1 MKAGMV
7 YTLALRNF
15 IHDRVSLI
23 VTLVGIVF
31 SVVLMAIQI
40 GLYYGS
46 EEVITSMID
55 HSGAQLWI
63 TPIGAQSFD
72 DSPLLK
78 GGEKYAALSRP
89 GVAAA
94 LDIAVA
100 LLPWKRADGGSQAVV
115 IVGTDL
121 DDKGLTA
128 WNLIAGSLEDMYKP
142 NGVIADKAYLPD
154 LQVKGIGG
162 TGEIAG
168 RKAVVVGVTDHIRS
182 FTTLPYLF
190 TTLDRARTYMHASP
204 NQSGFVLVRVKPDA
218 SVEAVRADLQK
229 NLRDVD
235 VLTNTEFH
243 DRSIHHWLFA
253 TGAGAALIA
262 GAVLGLIVGVV
273 VVAQTLYASTKDH
286 LNEFATLRALG
297 ASASYIHRVI
307 LVQAVLS
314 ALIGYAIGM
323 LETLVIIWLTRDT
336 QLVVLLTP
344 GLALSLFLITLAMC
358 AFSAISAIVKVTR
371 IDPAMVFSR

>member
-1 MKAGMV
+1 MV

-46 EEVITSMID
+46 QQVITGMID

-63 TPIGAQSFD
+63 VPIGAQSFD
-72 DSPLLK
+72 DSALLK

-89 GVAAA
+89 GVASAID
-94 LDIAVA
+94 LGVQTMG
-100 LLPWKRADGGSQAVV
+100 WKRADGAQQVV
-115 IVGTDL
+115 VVVGTDPS
-121 DDKGLTA
+121 DQGLAA
-128 WNLIAGSLEDMYKP
+128 WNLIEGTANDIYKP
-142 NGVIADKAYLPD
+142 NGIIADKAYLAD
-154 LQVKGIGG
+154 LQLKAIGES
-162 TGEIAG
+162 GEING
-168 RKAVVVGVTDHIRS
+168 QRVVLVGITDHIRS

-190 TTLDRARTYMHASP
+190 TSLNRARILMQAGP
-204 NQSGFVLVRVKPDA
+204 NQSGFVMIKLKPDTNP
-218 SVEAVRADLQK
+218 EAVRADLQK
-229 NLRDVD
+229 SIRDVD
-235 VLTNTEFH
+235 VLTNEEFR

-297 ASASYIHRVI
+297 ASSGYIIKVI

-314 ALIGYAIGM
+314 AVIGYAIGM
-323 LETLVIIWLTRDT
+323 IEALVIIWATRDT
-336 QLVVLLTP
+336 QLTILLTP
-344 GLALSLFLITLAMC
+344 WLAFALFLITLAMC
-358 AFSAISAIVKVTR
+358 VFSAISAIVKVTR

>member
-1 MKAGMV
+1 MV

-46 EEVITSMID
+46 QQVITGMID

-63 TPIGAQSFD
+63 VPIGAQSFD
-72 DSPLLK
+72 DSALLQ

-94 LDIAVA
+94 IDLGVQTMG
-100 LLPWKRADGGSQAVV
+100 WKRGDGAQQVV
-115 IVGTDL
+115 VVVGTDPS
-121 DDKGLTA
+121 DQGLAA
-128 WNLIAGSLEDMYKP
+128 WNLVDGTANDIYKP
-142 NGVIADKAYLPD
+142 NGIIADRAYLPD
-154 LQVKGIGG
+154 LQLKGVGDS
-162 TGEIAG
+162 GEING
-168 RKAVVVGVTDHIRS
+168 QKVVLVGVTDHIRS

-190 TTLDRARTYMHASP
+190 TSLNRARTLMRAGP
-204 NQSGFVLVRVKPDA
+204 NQSGFVMVKLKP
-218 SVEAVRADLQK
+218 EADPTAVKADLQK
-229 NLRDVD
+229 TIRDVD
-235 VLTNTEFH
+235 VLTNEEFRQ
-243 DRSIHHWLFA
+243 RSIHHWLFA

-297 ASASYIHRVI
+297 ASSGYIIRVI

-314 ALIGYAIGM
+314 AVIGYLIGMAQSLLI
-323 LETLVIIWLTRDT
+323 VWLSRDT
-336 QLVVLLTP
+336 QLVILVTP
-344 GLALSLFLITLAMC
+344 MLALGLFLITLGMC
-358 AFSAISAIVKVTR
+358 MFSAISAIVKVTR

>member
-1 MKAGMV
+1 MKTGMV

-46 EEVITSMID
+46 QQVITSMID
-55 HSGAQLWI
+55 HAGAQLWI

-94 LDIAVA
+94 IDVAVNIMG
-100 LLPWKRADGGSQAVV
+100 WKRPDGGSQAVV
-115 IVGTDL
+115 IVGTDP
-121 DDKGLTA
+121 DDKGLVA
-128 WNLIAGSLEDMYKP
+128 WNMIAGSPENIYQP
-142 NGVIADKAYLPD
+142 NAVIADKAYLAD
-154 LQVKGIGG
+154 LQVKGIGDS
-162 TGEIAG
+162 GEINDQ
-168 RKAVVVGVTDHIRS
+168 KAVVVGITDHIRS

-190 TTLDRARTYMHASP
+190 TTLTRARTYMHAAP
-204 NQSGFVLVRVKPDA
+204 DQSGFVMVRIKPDA
-218 SVEAVRADLQK
+218 QVETVRADLQK

-235 VLTNTEFH
+235 VLTNQEFL
-243 DRSIHHWLFA
+243 DRSVHHWLFA

-262 GAVLGLIVGVV
+262 GAVLGLIVGIV

-297 ASASYIHRVI
+297 ASSGYIIRVI

-314 ALIGYAIGM
+314 AIIGYLIGMAEALAIN
-323 LETLVIIWLTRDT
+323 WATRDT
-336 QLVVLLTP
+336 QLVILLTP
-344 GLALSLFLITLAMC
+344 MLALSLFLITLGMC
-358 AFSAISAIVKVTR
+358 VFSAISAIVKVTR

>member
-1 MKAGMV
+1 MV

-46 EEVITSMID
+46 QQVITGMID

-63 TPIGAQSFD
+63 VPIGAQSFD
-72 DSPLLK
+72 DSALLQ

-94 LDIAVA
+94 IDLGVQTMG
-100 LLPWKRADGGSQAVV
+100 WKRGDGAQQVV
-115 IVGTDL
+115 VVVGTDPS
-121 DDKGLTA
+121 DQGLAA
-128 WNLIAGSLEDMYKP
+128 WNLVDGTANDIYKP
-142 NGVIADKAYLPD
+142 NGIIADRAYLPD
-154 LQVKGIGG
+154 LQLKGVGDS
-162 TGEIAG
+162 GEING
-168 RKAVVVGVTDHIRS
+168 QKVVLVGVTDHIRS

-190 TTLDRARTYMHASP
+190 TSLNRARTLMRAGP
-204 NQSGFVLVRVKPDA
+204 NQSGFVMVKLKP
-218 SVEAVRADLQK
+218 EADPTAVKADLQK
-229 NLRDVD
+229 TIRDVD
-235 VLTNTEFH
+235 VLTNEEFRQ
-243 DRSIHHWLFA
+243 RSIHHWLFA

-297 ASASYIHRVI
+297 ASSGYIIRVI

-314 ALIGYAIGM
+314 AIIGYVIGM
-323 LETLVIIWLTRDT
+323 LEALIIIWATRDT
-336 QLVVLLTP
+336 QLVILLTP
-344 GLALSLFLITLAMC
+344 MLALALFLITLAMC
-358 AFSAISAIVKVTR
+358 VFSAISAIVKVTR

>member
-1 MKAGMV
+1 MV

-46 EEVITSMID
+46 QQVITGMID

-72 DSPLLK
+72 DSALLK

-94 LDIAVA
+94 VDVAVQIMS
-100 LLPWKRADGGSQAVV
+100 WKRGDGGQQAVV
-115 IVGTDL
+115 VVGTDP
-121 DDKGLTA
+121 DDKGLMA
-128 WNLIAGSLEDMYKP
+128 WNLIEGSASDIYKP
-142 NGVIADKAYLPD
+142 NGVIADKAYLAD
-154 LQVKGIGG
+154 LQVKGIGDS
-162 TGEIAG
+162 GEING
-168 RKAVVVGVTDHIRS
+168 QKAVIVAITDHIRS

-190 TTLDRARTYMHASP
+190 TSLSRARALMRAAP
-204 NQSGFVLVRVKPDA
+204 NQSGFVMVKVKPEA
-218 SVEAVRADLQK
+218 SVQAVQADLQK

-235 VLTNTEFH
+235 VLTNQEFL
-243 DRSIHHWLFA
+243 DRSVHHWLFA

-314 ALIGYAIGM
+314 AIIGYAIGM
-323 LETLVIIWLTRDT
+323 LEALVIVWATRDT

-358 AFSAISAIVKVTR
+358 IFSAISAIVKVTR

>member
-1 MKAGMV
+1 MV

-46 EEVITSMID
+46 QQVITGMID
-55 HSGAQLWI
+55 HSSAQLWI
-63 TPIGAQSFD
+63 APIGSQSFD

-94 LDIAVA
+94 IDVAVQIMS
-100 LLPWKRADGGSQAVV
+100 WKRGDGGQQAVV
-115 IVGTDL
+115 LVGTDP
-121 DDKGLTA
+121 DDKGLVA
-128 WNLIAGSLEDMYKP
+128 WNIIEGSAGDIYKP
-142 NGVIADKAYLPD
+142 SGVIADKAYLD
-154 LQVKGIGG
+154 DMQVKGVGDS
-162 TGEIAG
+162 GEING
-168 RKAVVVGVTDHIRS
+168 QKAVIVAVTDHIRS

-190 TTLDRARTYMHASP
+190 TTLSRARSLMRAAP
-204 NQSGFVLVRVKPDA
+204 NQSGFIMVRVKPEA
-218 SVEAVRADLQK
+218 NVEAVQADLQR
-229 NLRDVD
+229 NMRDVD
-235 VLTNTEFH
+235 VLTNKEFL
-243 DRSIHHWLFA
+243 DRSVHHWLFA

-314 ALIGYAIGM
+314 AFIGYAIGM
-323 LETLVIIWLTRDT
+323 IEALVIIWATRDT
-336 QLVVLLTP
+336 QLVILLTP
-344 GLALSLFLITLAMC
+344 ALALALFLITLAMC
-358 AFSAISAIVKVTR
+358 IFSAISAIVKVTR

>member
-1 MKAGMV
+1 MV

-46 EEVITSMID
+46 QQVITGMID

-63 TPIGAQSFD
+63 VPIGAQSFD
-72 DSPLLK
+72 DSALLK

-89 GVAAA
+89 GVASAID
-94 LDIAVA
+94 LGVQTMG
-100 LLPWKRADGGSQAVV
+100 WKRADGAQQVV
-115 IVGTDL
+115 VVVGTDPS
-121 DDKGLTA
+121 DQGLAA
-128 WNLIAGSLEDMYKP
+128 WNLIEGTANDIYKP
-142 NGVIADKAYLPD
+142 NGIIADKAYLAD
-154 LQVKGIGG
+154 LQLKAIGES
-162 TGEIAG
+162 GEING
-168 RKAVVVGVTDHIRS
+168 QRVVLVGITDHIRS

-190 TTLDRARTYMHASP
+190 TSLNRARILMQAGP
-204 NQSGFVLVRVKPDA
+204 NQSGFVMIKLKPDTNP
-218 SVEAVRADLQK
+218 EAVRADLQK
-229 NLRDVD
+229 SIRDVD
-235 VLTNTEFH
+235 VLTNEEFR

-262 GAVLGLIVGVV
+262 GAILGLIVGVV

-297 ASASYIHRVI
+297 ASSGYIIKVI

-314 ALIGYAIGM
+314 AVIGYAIGM
-323 LETLVIIWLTRDT
+323 IEALVIIWATRDT
-336 QLVVLLTP
+336 QLTILLTP
-344 GLALSLFLITLAMC
+344 WLAFALFLITLAMC
-358 AFSAISAIVKVTR
+358 VFSAISAIVKVTR

>member
-1 MKAGMV
+1 MV

-46 EEVITSMID
+46 QQVITGMID

-72 DSPLLK
+72 DSALLK

-94 LDIAVA
+94 VDVAVQIMS
-100 LLPWKRADGGSQAVV
+100 WKRGDGGQQAVV
-115 IVGTDL
+115 LVGTDP
-121 DDKGLTA
+121 DDKGLVA
-128 WNLIAGSLEDMYKP
+128 WNIIEGSAGDIYKP
-142 NGVIADKAYLPD
+142 SGVIADKAYLD
-154 LQVKGIGG
+154 DMQVKGVGDS
-162 TGEIAG
+162 GEING
-168 RKAVVVGVTDHIRS
+168 QKAVIVAVTDHIRS

-190 TTLDRARTYMHASP
+190 TTLSRARSLMRAAP
-204 NQSGFVLVRVKPDA
+204 NQSGFIMVRVKPEA
-218 SVEAVRADLQK
+218 NVEAVQADLQR
-229 NLRDVD
+229 NMRDVD
-235 VLTNTEFH
+235 VLTNKEFL
-243 DRSIHHWLFA
+243 DRSVHHWLFA

-314 ALIGYAIGM
+314 AFIGYAIGM
-323 LETLVIIWLTRDT
+323 IEALVIIWATRDT
-336 QLVVLLTP
+336 QLVILLTP
-344 GLALSLFLITLAMC
+344 ALALALFLITLAMC
-358 AFSAISAIVKVTR
+358 IFSAISAIVKVTR

>member
-1 MKAGMV
+1 MV

-31 SVVLMAIQI
+31 SVVLMTIQI

-46 EEVITSMID
+46 QEVITSMID

-89 GVAAA
+89 GVAVA
-94 LDIAVA
+94 LDIAVT
-100 LLPWKRADGGSQAVV
+100 LLPWKRADGGHQATVL
-115 IVGTDL
+115 VGTDP
-121 DDKGLTA
+121 DDKGLKA

-142 NGVIADKAYLPD
+142 NGVIADKAYLAN
-154 LQVKGIGG
+154 LQVKGIGDS
-162 TGEIAG
+162 GEIAG
-168 RKAVVVGVTDHIRS
+168 KKAVIVGITDHIRS

-190 TTLDRARTYMHASP
+190 TSLSRARDFMHAGP

-218 SVEAVRADLQK
+218 NVETVRADLQK

-235 VLTNTEFH
+235 VLTNKEFH

-297 ASASYIHRVI
+297 ASAAYIHRVI

-323 LETLVIIWLTRDT
+323 LEALVIIWATRDT
-336 QLVVLLTP
+336 QLVILLTP
-344 GLALSLFLITLAMC
+344 TLALALFLITLAMC
-358 AFSAISAIVKVTR
+358 VFSAISAIVKVTR

>member
-1 MKAGMV
+1 MV

-15 IHDRVSLI
+15 IHDRISLI

-46 EEVITSMID
+46 QQVITGMID
-55 HSGAQLWI
+55 HAGAQLWI

-72 DSPLLK
+72 DSALLK
-78 GGEKYAALSRP
+78 GGEKYAALSRS

-94 LDIAVA
+94 IDLGV
-100 LLPWKRADGGSQAVV
+100 LTMSWRRADGAQQVV
-115 IVGTDL
+115 VVVGTDPS
-121 DDKGLTA
+121 DGGLAA
-128 WNLIAGSLEDMYKP
+128 WNLIEGSASDIYKP
-142 NGVIADKAYLPD
+142 NGVIADKAYLGD
-154 LQVKGIGG
+154 LQIKNIGD
-162 TGEIAG
+162 TGEING
-168 RKAVVVGVTDHIRS
+168 QKVTLVGITDHIRS

-190 TTLDRARTYMHASP
+190 TSLNRARTLMGAGP
-204 NQSGFVLVRVKPDA
+204 NQSGFVMIKTKPNADIKA
-218 SVEAVRADLQK
+218 IQLDLQK
-229 NLRDVD
+229 TIRDVD
-235 VLTNTEFH
+235 VLTTEEFRA
-243 DRSIHHWLFA
+243 RSIHHWLFA

-262 GAVLGLIVGVV
+262 GAILGLIVGVV

-297 ASASYIHRVI
+297 ASSSYIIKVI

-314 ALIGYAIGM
+314 AIIGYAIGM
-323 LETLVIIWLTRDT
+323 LEALAIIWATRDT
-336 QLVVLLTP
+336 QLVILLTP
-344 GLALSLFLITLAMC
+344 MLGLVLFLITLAMC
-358 AFSAISAIVKVTR
+358 IFSAISAIVKVTR

>member
-1 MKAGMV
+1 MV

-31 SVVLMAIQI
+31 SVTLMTIQI
-40 GLYYGS
+40 GLYFGS
-46 EEVITSMID
+46 QQVITSMIE

-78 GGEKYAALSRP
+78 GGEKYAALARP

-94 LDIAVA
+94 IDVA
-100 LLPWKRADGGSQAVV
+100 AKIMSWKRGDGGQQAVV
-115 IVGTDL
+115 VVGTDP
-121 DDKGLTA
+121 DDKGLIA
-128 WNLIAGSLEDMYKP
+128 WNLVGGSLADMYKP
-142 NGVIADKAYLPD
+142 NGVIADKAYLGN
-154 LQVKGIGG
+154 LQVKGIGDS
-162 TGEIAG
+162 GEVNG
-168 RKAVVVGVTDHIRS
+168 QKAVIVAITDHIRS

-190 TTLDRARTYMHASP
+190 TTLTRARGYMHAAP
-204 NQSGFVLVRVKPDA
+204 NQSGFVMVRVKPEA
-218 SVEAVRADLQK
+218 NVEAVRADLIN

-235 VLTNTEFH
+235 VLTEKEFL
-243 DRSIHHWLFA
+243 DRSVHHWLLA

-262 GAVLGLIVGVV
+262 GAILGLIVGVV

-297 ASASYIHRVI
+297 ASATYIHRVI
-307 LVQAVLS
+307 LTQAVLS
-314 ALIGYAIGM
+314 ALIGYVIGM
-323 LETLVIIWLTRDT
+323 MQSLAIIWLTRDT
-336 QLVVLLTP
+336 QLVILLTP
-344 GLALSLFLITLAMC
+344 YLALALFLVTLAMC
-358 AFSAISAIVKVTR
+358 IFSAVSAIVKVTR

>member
-1 MKAGMV
+1 MV

-15 IHDRVSLI
+15 IHDRISLI

-46 EEVITSMID
+46 QQVITGMID
-55 HSGAQLWI
+55 HSGAHLWI

-72 DSPLLK
+72 DSALLK

-89 GVAAA
+89 GVASAID
-94 LDIAVA
+94 LAVQTMG
-100 LLPWKRADGGSQAVV
+100 WKRADGAQQVV
-115 IVGTDL
+115 VVVGTDPSDL
-121 DDKGLTA
+121 GLAA
-128 WNLIAGSLEDMYKP
+128 WNLIEGAANDIYKP
-142 NGVIADKAYLPD
+142 NGIIADKAYLAD
-154 LQVKGIGG
+154 LQLKGIGDS
-162 TGEIAG
+162 GEING
-168 RKAVVVGVTDHIRS
+168 QRVVLVGITDHIRS

-190 TTLDRARTYMHASP
+190 TSLNRARTLMQAGP
-204 NQSGFVLVRVKPDA
+204 NQSGFIMIKLKPDA
-218 SVEAVRADLQK
+218 NPQAVQADLQK
-229 NLRDVD
+229 SIRDVD
-235 VLTNTEFH
+235 VLTNEEFRQ
-243 DRSIHHWLFA
+243 RSIHHWLFA

-297 ASASYIHRVI
+297 ASSGYIIRVI

-314 ALIGYAIGM
+314 AIIGYAIGM
-323 LETLVIIWLTRDT
+323 LEALVIIWATRDT
-336 QLVVLLTP
+336 QLTILLTP
-344 GLALSLFLITLAMC
+344 ALGLALFLITLAMC
-358 AFSAISAIVKVTR
+358 IFSAISAIVKVTR

>member
-1 MKAGMV
+1 MV

-15 IHDRVSLI
+15 IHDRISLI

-46 EEVITSMID
+46 QQVITGMID
-55 HSGAQLWI
+55 HSNAQLWI

-72 DSPLLK
+72 DSAFLK

-89 GVAAA
+89 GVASAT
-94 LDIAVA
+94 DVAVNIMA
-100 LLPWKRADGGSQAVV
+100 WKRADGGQQAVV
-115 IVGTDL
+115 LVGTDS
-121 DDKGLTA
+121 DDKSLMA
-128 WNLIAGSLEDMYKP
+128 WNLIEGSVADMYKP
-142 NGVIADKAYLPD
+142 NAVIADKAYLAD
-154 LQVKGIGG
+154 LQVKGV
-162 TGEIAG
+162 GESGEVNG
-168 RKAVVVGVTDHIRS
+168 RKAVIVAITDHIRS

-190 TTLDRARTYMHASP
+190 TTLSRAREFMQLGP

-218 SVEAVRADLQK
+218 SVAAVRADLQK

-235 VLTNTEFH
+235 VLTNEEFR
-243 DRSIHHWLFA
+243 DRSVHHWLFA

-297 ASASYIHRVI
+297 ASAGYIHRVI

-314 ALIGYAIGM
+314 AIIGYLIGMA
-323 LETLVIIWLTRDT
+323 EAFAVNWATRDT
-336 QLVVLLTP
+336 QLVMLITP
-344 GLALSLFLITLAMC
+344 GLALALFLITLTMC
-358 AFSAISAIVKVTR
+358 IFSAIAAIVKVTR

>member
-1 MKAGMV
+1 MV

-15 IHDRVSLI
+15 VHDRISLI

-46 EEVITSMID
+46 QQVITGMID

-72 DSPLLK
+72 DSTLLK

-89 GVAAA
+89 GVAEAID
-94 LDIAVA
+94 LGVQTMG
-100 LLPWKRADGGSQAVV
+100 WRRGDGAQQVV
-115 IVGTDL
+115 VVVGTDPA
-121 DDKGLTA
+121 DKGLAA
-128 WNLIAGSLEDMYKP
+128 WNLIEGTANDIYKP
-142 NGVIADKAYLPD
+142 NGIIADKAYLPD
-154 LQVKGIGG
+154 LQLKGIGDS
-162 TGEIAG
+162 GEING
-168 RKAVVVGVTDHIRS
+168 QRVVLVGITDHIRS
-182 FTTLPYLF
+182 FTTLPYIF
-190 TTLDRARTYMHASP
+190 TSLNRARSLMGAGP
-204 NQSGFVLVRVKPDA
+204 NQSGFVMIKLKPDA
-218 SVEAVRADLQK
+218 DPAAVRADLQK
-229 NLRDVD
+229 NIRDAD
-235 VLTNTEFH
+235 VLTNEEFRQ
-243 DRSIHHWLFA
+243 RSIHHWLFA

-297 ASASYIHRVI
+297 ASSGYIIRVI

-314 ALIGYAIGM
+314 AIIGYAIGM
-323 LETLVIIWLTRDT
+323 LEALVIIWATRDT
-336 QLVVLLTP
+336 QLVILLTP
-344 GLALSLFLITLAMC
+344 WLVFALFLITLAMC
-358 AFSAISAIVKVTR
+358 VFSAISAIVKVTR

>member
-1 MKAGMV
+1 MV

-15 IHDRVSLI
+15 IHDRISLI

-46 EEVITSMID
+46 QEVITAMID

-94 LDIAVA
+94 IDVAVSI
-100 LLPWKRADGGSQAVV
+100 LNWKRPDGGSQAVV
-115 IVGTDL
+115 IVGINPE
-121 DDKGLTA
+121 DKGLVP
-128 WNLIAGSLEDMYKP
+128 WNLIAGSTEAIHQP
-142 NGVIADKAYLPD
+142 NAVIADKAYLGD
-154 LQVKGIGG
+154 LQVKGVGN
-162 TGEIAG
+162 TGEINDQ
-168 RKAVVVGVTDHIRS
+168 KAVVVAITDHIRS

-190 TTLDRARTYMHASP
+190 TTLTRARSYIHAAP
-204 NQSGFVLVRVKPDA
+204 DQSGFVLVRIKPDA
-218 SVEAVRADLQK
+218 KVEAVQADLKQS
-229 NLRDVD
+229 LRDVD
-235 VLTNTEFH
+235 VLTNQEFL
-243 DRSIHHWLFA
+243 DRSVHHWLFA

-297 ASASYIHRVI
+297 ASSGYIIRVI

-314 ALIGYAIGM
+314 AIIGYLIGMA
-323 LETLVIIWLTRDT
+323 EALVINWATSDT
-336 QLVVLLTP
+336 QLVILITP
-344 GLALSLFLITLAMC
+344 MLAFSLFLITLGMC
-358 AFSAISAIVKVTR
+358 VFSAISAIVKVTR

>member
-1 MKAGMV
+1 MV

-15 IHDRVSLI
+15 IHDRISLI

-46 EEVITSMID
+46 QQVITGMID

-72 DSPLLK
+72 DSALLK

-94 LDIAVA
+94 LDVAVNIGS
-100 LLPWKRADGGSQAVV
+100 WKRADGGTQAVV
-115 IVGTDL
+115 IVGTDPE
-121 DDKGLTA
+121 DKGLVA
-128 WNLIAGSLEDMYKP
+128 WNLIQGSAADIYKP
-142 NGVIADKAYLPD
+142 NGVIGDKAYLGD
-154 LQVKGIGG
+154 MMVKGIGE
-162 TGEIAG
+162 TGEING
-168 RKAVVVGVTDHIRS
+168 KKAVVVAVTDHIRS

-190 TTLDRARTYMHASP
+190 TTLTRAREFLGAGP

-218 SVEAVRADLQK
+218 DVMAVRADLQK
-229 NLRDVD
+229 SIRDVD
-235 VLTNTEFH
+235 VLTNKEFR
-243 DRSIHHWLFA
+243 DRSVHHWLFA

-297 ASASYIHRVI
+297 ASSSYIIKVI

-314 ALIGYAIGM
+314 AFIGYAIGM
-323 LETLVIIWLTRDT
+323 LEALVINWATSDT
-336 QLVVLLTP
+336 QLVILITP
-344 GLALSLFLITLAMC
+344 WLAFALFLITLAMC
-358 AFSAISAIVKVTR
+358 VFSAISAIVKVTR